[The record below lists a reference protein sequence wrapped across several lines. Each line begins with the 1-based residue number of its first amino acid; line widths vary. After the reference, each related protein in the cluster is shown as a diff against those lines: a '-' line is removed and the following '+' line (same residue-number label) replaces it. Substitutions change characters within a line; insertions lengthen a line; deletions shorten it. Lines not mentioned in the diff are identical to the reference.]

1 VSYPDLLD
9 ALARQHAE
17 LWALV
22 RERDED
28 EWHKPSACPGWD
40 VADVVLHMAQTDELA
55 VSSVQQQ
62 FDVTELSRAAR
73 GDGTVDDAAGD
84 AVAQDRGAPG
94 AEIGARWERAA
105 AELREQL
112 ATADPSARVKWVT
125 NTLST
130 RTLAAT
136 RLSECWIHTGDVAF
150 AYGEAPAADDRL
162 EHIARLAW
170 RTLPYAFTR
179 SGRELHGSVAFDLV
193 APAGDPWV
201 FGAPESSD
209 TVVRGPALELCLVAA
224 QRKTADETSL
234 HADGPD
240 ADGVLELVRT
250 FA

>member
-9 ALARQHAE
+9 ALARQHAD
-17 LWALV
+17 LWELV
-22 RERDED
+22 RDRNED
-28 EWHKPSACPGWD
+28 EWHEPSACPGWD
-40 VADVVLHMAQTDELA
+40 VSDVVLHMAQTDELA
-55 VSSVQQQ
+55 VSSIEQR
-62 FDVTELSRAAR
+62 FDVTALSLEAR

-84 AVAQDRGAPG
+84 AVARDRGAPG
-94 AEIGARWERAA
+94 VEVGARWDRAA
-105 AELREQL
+105 SELRARL
-112 ATADPSARVKWVT
+112 ADADPSARVKWVT

-136 RLSECWIHTGDVAF
+136 RLAECWIHTGDVAC
-150 AYGEAPAADDRL
+150 AYGAEPAADDRL

-170 RTLPYAFTR
+170 RTVPYAFAR

-193 APAGDPWV
+193 APSGADWV
-201 FGAPESSD
+201 FGIPGSSD

-224 QRKTADETSL
+224 QRRTAGETSL

-240 ADGVLELVRT
+240 AAGVLELVRT

>member
-1 VSYPDLLD
+1 MSYPDLLD
-9 ALARQHAE
+9 ALARQHAD

-28 EWHKPSACPGWD
+28 EWHQPSACPGWD
-40 VADVVLHMAQTDELA
+40 VSDVVLHMAQTDELA
-55 VSSVQQQ
+55 VSSIANV
-62 FDVTELSRAAR
+62 FDVTAMSEAAR
-73 GDGTVDDAAGD
+73 GDGTVDDAAGV
-84 AVAQDRGAPG
+84 AVEEGRGTAG
-94 AEIGARWERAA
+94 REIGARWERAA

-112 ATADPSARVKWVT
+112 ADADPSARVKWVT

-150 AYGEAPAADDRL
+150 AYGIAPAADDRL

-179 SGRELHGSVAFDLV
+179 SGRKLRGSVAFDLV

-201 FGAPESSD
+201 FGAPEASD

-224 QRKTADETSL
+224 QRRKADETSL
-234 HADGPD
+234 VASGPD
-240 ADGVLELVRT
+240 AAGVLELVRT